1 MQAASPQCMHAMET
15 YWTGVGESSLFNSTT
30 CLNRGPRAPGSSC
43 TLGRLL
49 WADLARDLASEALR
63 APPDVEVEC
72 VLHGYLSPLLPLIL
86 STLPAHIV

>member
-49 WADLARDLASEALR
+49 WADLHATSQAKHCAHRPTLKWNAYCMATS
-63 APPDVEVEC
+63 PPF
-72 VLHGYLSPLLPLIL
+72 YR
-86 STLPAHIV
+86 